1 MPRVSIQE
9 EQNAAPSMMEAVQ
22 CNYSA
27 TKVTSL
33 SPSSGTK
40 SCVSQHSLGLKAGGL
55 ETKADVHAVEFRGIL
70 LEGSFLFNL
79 GLQPKIG

>member
-1 MPRVSIQE
+1 MDSSYGSSTAGRAGKSMPRVSIQE

-55 ETKADVHAVEFRGIL
+55 ETKGRRPC
-70 LEGSFLFNL
+70 S
-79 GLQPKIG
+79 